1 MEITEELLEMGI
13 TEEQLERDYA
23 KYLLGDCT
31 SWLKARMKRK
41 NAKPVIVRI
50 CDESFHNI
58 LTQHATISVDSP
70 DELISWLFK
79 ESLSNLVIVSAEHYN
94 RSIYINVRYGKETNI
109 SLPVMETIL
118 SWFNMQNEMVNGLT
132 EETTNENKQ
141 ETI

>member
-1 MEITEELLEMGI
+1 MTIDQYLISEL

-41 NAKPVIVRI
+41 NAKPVMVRI
-50 CDESFHNI
+50 WDKSFRNI
-58 LTQHATISVDSP
+58 HTPHATISVDSP

-79 ESLSNLVIVSAEHYN
+79 ESLSNLVIVSAYHSN
-94 RSIYINVRYGKETNI
+94 RSIYIKVRYDKETNI

-118 SWFNMQNEMVNGLT
+118 SWFNMQNENS
-132 EETTNENKQ
+132 K
-141 ETI
+141 